1 MMAHA
6 RSPFTSLTLCLSLA
20 LGAAALSG
28 CRVNEEDVHRWE
40 RTELG
45 PTKLAA
51 VVTHDK
57 YPAKLRIE
65 AAMSLIRMKPRAGK
79 RIGIEKLFDSLRDLQ
94 PEERKKLVGGLVPL
108 LVAEMGK
115 PPQAPQGMATD
126 EQKATDPSIPFK
138 DAAFGLLIYDKAALV
153 TEEEHKKTLR
163 DALLAW
169 IQADFSRRV
178 AISSQLFGVEQI
190 VRNFKEEGAKILPPL
205 INEDAAYDRISRLVA
220 DLGTPETKAL
230 ASQRLVDLAKLTE
243 SQAWFDKKKP
253 QIKEANEKSGYKSA
267 TEKQLNEQTAIFQE
281 EQAIKIYG
289 SLNKVKGRP
298 AVNYL
303 LAAAADPKRRPKVRQ
318 AALAALEGG
327 LDRTS
332 AEDAAAIVRIA
343 AAEDTPD
350 DARDLAFARVGELPR
365 DVVAPKLYELF
376 PQKDDK
382 KWKIRWVAA
391 ATLLKMSTPKD
402 LPDFYANLSKHVPNP
417 AAGFAMGEP
426 LEYGRLLGMMKPPV
440 TREQMAGELK
450 NPALA
455 VKLTAIGYF
464 FQYGKAGDVA
474 ALAPVADE
482 KTALP
487 KVSAE
492 DATAKWQCAV
502 PKQGGKP
509 GESEM
514 KETTTVGEFVKT
526 CVEPRMQANK

>member
-1 MMAHA
+1 MMVHA
-6 RSPFTSLTLCLSLA
+6 RSSLRSLTLCLSLA
-20 LGAAALSG
+20 VGASALTG
-28 CRVNEEDVHRWE
+28 CRVNEDDVHRWE

-65 AAMSLIRMKPRAGK
+65 AAMSLIRMKPRGGK
-79 RIGIEKLFDSLRDLQ
+79 RVGIEKLFDALRDLP

-108 LVAEMGK
+108 LVAEMSK
-115 PPQAPQGMATD
+115 PPLPQQGMAAD
-126 EQKATDPSIPFK
+126 EQKAVDPSIPFK
-138 DAAFGLLIYDKAALV
+138 DAAFGMLIYDKAPLV
-153 TEEEHKKTLR
+153 TEDEHKKVLR

-178 AISSQLFGVEQI
+178 AISSQLYGVEQI
-190 VRNFKEEGAKILPPL
+190 VRYYKEEGAKILPPL
-205 INEDAAYDRISRLVA
+205 INEDSAYDRIARLIA
-220 DLGTPETKAL
+220 DLATPETKAL
-230 ASQRLVDLAKLTE
+230 ASQRLVDLAKQVE

-253 QIKEANEKSGYKSA
+253 VVKAANDAANYKA
-267 TEKQLNEQTAIFQE
+267 TEAQLNGQVGNFQE
-281 EQAIKIYG
+281 EQTLKVYG
-289 SLNKVKGRP
+289 AMNKVKGRP

-327 LDRTS
+327 LDRS
-332 AEDAAAIVRIA
+332 SNDDATAIVRIA

-350 DARDLAFARVGELPR
+350 EARDLAFARVGELPR
-365 DVVAPKLYELF
+365 DVVAAKLTDLF
-376 PQKDDK
+376 AQKDEK
-382 KWKIRWVAA
+382 HWKIRWVAA
-391 ATLLKMSTPKD
+391 STLLKMSTAKD
-402 LPDFYANLSKHVPNP
+402 VPDFFANLTKHLPPN

-426 LEYGRLLGMMKPPV
+426 LEYGRLLGAMKPPV
-440 TREQMAGELK
+440 TRDQMVTELK
-450 NPALA
+450 NPSLP

-464 FQYGKAGDVA
+464 FQYGKAADVSVLDA
-474 ALAPVADE
+474 VKDD

-487 KVSAE
+487 KVA
-492 DATAKWQCAV
+492 DDPAAKWQCAV

-509 GESEM
+509 GETEM
-514 KETTTVGEFVKT
+514 KDATNVGEFVKA